1 MSAIKAPN
9 PVDKHVGSR
18 VRMRRK
24 MLAISQEKLGNAL
37 GLTFQQVQKYEK
49 GANRI
54 GASRLEHISRILQFP
69 VAFFFEGVPDVS
81 SIHTSGEVARSSTRI
96 NDFVSSSEGLRL
108 VQSFM
113 RIENADLRRRIVG
126 LVEEISSDHSNL
138 GLRVRR
144 A

>member
-1 MSAIKAPN
+1 
-9 PVDKHVGSR
+9 
-18 VRMRRK
+18 
-24 MLAISQEKLGNAL
+24 
-37 GLTFQQVQKYEK
+37 
-49 GANRI
+49 
-54 GASRLEHISRILQFP
+54 
-69 VAFFFEGVPDVS
+69 VPDVS